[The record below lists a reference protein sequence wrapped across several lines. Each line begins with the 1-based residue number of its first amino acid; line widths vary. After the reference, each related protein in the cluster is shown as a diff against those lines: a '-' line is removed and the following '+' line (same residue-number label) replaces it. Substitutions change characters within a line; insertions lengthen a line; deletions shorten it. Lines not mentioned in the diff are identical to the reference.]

1 MNSDFSP
8 ELQAELLDDFYAE
21 CDEHLTNMREQL
33 TALDRSVASCSYDPV
48 SIESLYRSLHS
59 FKGISAMVALRPAEE
74 LAHSA
79 EAFVRRLSR
88 REHPLDQDGLQVLI
102 HTTQRLEQV
111 VSAHRLRQALP
122 DTSAALSQLAALN
135 ANPDSAASGQAATLS
150 SPSASSV
157 FPPTP
162 AAPAISSPRSS
173 HPVWRCRFRPS
184 KELDQRGV
192 NLNVV
197 RSRLTELGEIVQAT
211 PIIGTGG
218 SMSFEFLVALRKPIE
233 NPSAWESDGVQFEPA
248 EPVPSPAA
256 ATAPAVEDPESAPP
270 STHLFVAPSHIVR
283 VDLSRLDDLMR
294 IAGELVI
301 HRSRLDERLHRTVG
315 SPANDRSGLHEV
327 NLSLA
332 RSMRDLRQAISRV
345 RLVPVGEIFTR
356 MPFVV
361 RELIQETGK
370 QAQLVVEGQ
379 QTEIDKY
386 LVERLKEPLLHLV
399 RNAFAHGV
407 ESTEQ
412 RLASGKP
419 AVATILLRATAVGQ
433 SVIIQVRDDGAGID
447 AAAVARRAA
456 SVGLT
461 VPATLEAAELLEVLC
476 TPGFST
482 RDQADHSAGRGVG
495 MAVVQTT
502 VRELG
507 GALTLETEKGQW
519 TRFTLRLPLTLSII
533 EAFIV
538 GAGAQICA
546 VPQSLTLEIIQIS
559 TTQIRTVNQVEV
571 ASYRDGVLPLVR
583 LATLFGGASSTTENL
598 TVIVLDSDRGQVGLV
613 VDRVAGLREVVVR
626 PMQDPLI
633 RVPGISGA
641 TELGDGRPVLILD
654 AGIVGNSAV
663 RPRTATS
670 SQPHPAPLRSLASS

>member
-8 ELQAELLDDFYAE
+8 ELQAEFLDDFYAE
-21 CDEHLTNMREQL
+21 CDEHLANMREQL
-33 TALDRSVASCSYDPV
+33 TALDRRVASSSYDPV
-48 SIESLYRSLHS
+48 PIESLYRSLHS
-59 FKGISAMVALRPAEE
+59 FKGISAMAALRPAEE

-135 ANPDSAASGQAATLS
+135 ANPDSAASGQTATLS

-162 AAPAISSPRSS
+162 APAISSPKSGQ
-173 HPVWRCRFRPS
+173 PVWRCLFRPS

-211 PIIGTGG
+211 PIIGAGG

-233 NPSAWESDGVQFEPA
+233 NSSAWESDGVQFEPT
-248 EPVPSPAA
+248 EPVPSPATA
-256 ATAPAVEDPESAPP
+256 IAPAVEDPESAPP

-407 ESTEQ
+407 EATEQ

-461 VPATLEAAELLEVLC
+461 VPATLEPAELLEVLC

-507 GALTLETEKGQW
+507 GTLTLETEKGQW

-583 LATLFGGASSTTENL
+583 LSTLFGSASSTTENL
-598 TVIVLDSDRGQVGLV
+598 TVIVLDSDRGQVGLM

-626 PMQDPLI
+626 PVRDPLI

-663 RPRTATS
+663 RPRAVAS
-670 SQPHPAPLRSLASS
+670 SQTHPAPLCSLASS